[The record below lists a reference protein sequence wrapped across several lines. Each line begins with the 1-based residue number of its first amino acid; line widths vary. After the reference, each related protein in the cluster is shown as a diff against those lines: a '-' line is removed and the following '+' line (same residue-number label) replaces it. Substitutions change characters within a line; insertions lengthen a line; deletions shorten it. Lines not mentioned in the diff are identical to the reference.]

1 MKFKLSSII
10 DLALKK
16 YLRTG
21 AVRNSDK
28 CWFSCSAIYMAAGGV
43 MAKVTKNEIDK
54 DNGQQY
60 QFSEKVSRRLKHVA
74 FEGFGVEIDSCW
86 LFKEFEPDSSPTKKS
101 QYARAMWLTFLQ
113 LWLRETPDMD
123 IIEFNVEKYK

>member
-21 AVRNSDK
+21 AVRNSNK
-28 CWFSCSAIYMAAGGV
+28 CWFSCSAIYMAAGEV
-43 MAKVTKNEIDK
+43 AAKATKNAIDE
-54 DNGQQY
+54 DNEQQY
-60 QFSEKVSRRLKHVA
+60 RFSEKVSKHLNHAA
-74 FEGFGVEIDSCW
+74 FEGFGVEIDGCCP
-86 LFKEFEPDSSPTKKS
+86 FKEFEPDGSPTKKS

-123 IIEFNVEKYK
+123 IIEFDVEKYK